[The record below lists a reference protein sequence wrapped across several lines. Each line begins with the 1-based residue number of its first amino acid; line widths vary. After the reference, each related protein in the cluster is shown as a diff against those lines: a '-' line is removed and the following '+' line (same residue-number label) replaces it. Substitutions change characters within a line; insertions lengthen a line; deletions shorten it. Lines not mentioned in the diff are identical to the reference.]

1 MIIDGQ
7 NNLHMRNTHIVE
19 ETKFAKFFNLR
30 GSARET
36 LDEEER
42 ERERVRE
49 RIRMLNMQNHLFWKE
64 KKNGIQMFNILIY
77 LHKKKKKIPNFHDP
91 DSYYINLFIII
102 IIFLE
107 SHMYKW
113 LHL

>member
-36 LDEEER
+36 LEEEER
-42 ERERVRE
+42 ERERENSNVKHTKSFV
-49 RIRMLNMQNHLFWKE
+49 LKG
-64 KKNGIQMFNILIY
+64 KKMEF
-77 LHKKKKKIPNFHDP
+77 KCSTF
-91 DSYYINLFIII
+91 
-102 IIFLE
+102 
-107 SHMYKW
+107 
-113 LHL
+113 